1 MSEVK
6 AWLGGEGSNE
16 LGTRADRGDQP
27 GVIEALLRRVE
38 PTGWHVEGATRWK
51 DIRKFRVGAA
61 LRDGENHQDIHNVCG
76 LALKALDNQ
85 CALLAFTRDTDA
97 DDRRED
103 AITRGIAAAR
113 QLYPNVRIVGG
124 CAVPAIEGWILA
136 LSGVSKIND
145 MSRKRTLEE
154 LSTRAIDPKSTAA
167 YVAIVESADLA
178 RLPNGCDSL
187 TTWLGS
193 ARVELTIAVRGAPR
207 PTL

>member
-1 MSEVK
+1 MSEIKV
-6 AWLGGEGSNE
+6 WLGGEGPNE

-27 GVIEALLRRVE
+27 GVVEALLVKVERSGWRVA
-38 PTGWHVEGATRWK
+38 GATRWK

-85 CALLAFTRDTDA
+85 CAVLAFARDADS

-103 AITRGIAAAR
+103 AIARGIAAAR
-113 QLYPNVRIVGG
+113 QLYPRVRVIGG
-124 CAVPAIEGWILA
+124 CALPALEGWILA
-136 LSGVSKIND
+136 LSGVPKTDD

-154 LSTRAIDPKSTAA
+154 LRIRAIDEKSTTA
-167 YVAIVESADLA
+167 YVALVEAADLA

-193 ARVELTIAVRGAPR
+193 AQAEFTAALA
-207 PTL
+207 TL